1 MATPPID
8 IQYLCK
14 LIHKSF
20 AVPISFL
27 SANKK
32 ILFEYRFSESLNPFY
47 SHKKDQ
53 LVELFEKDNP
63 DNFPIIKT
71 NRFLEKFILI
81 HIVNHE
87 HIEGTLI
94 IGPFTYPKISKDTVV
109 KLINKFDEKVKIQD
123 AIPYFDSIPVLKKI
137 TVIHIGRL
145 FYYLIFNKEADV
157 GTIWE
162 QNKLLEE
169 TPYSSVNPSLYIS
182 SRRKSASN
190 YYDIS
195 LEKQLFN
202 AVKEGNK
209 KKLIEYAYAFPQ
221 EDTAIL
227 SKTSQLRNQKNNG
240 IVAITLASRYAIEGN
255 LPSEVAFS
263 LSSLYIQTLEQLD
276 SMHSVNRLVE
286 DALCTFADRVQE
298 YNNHQYSNNISA
310 CLDYISKNIYSEITL
325 TNLANHIKVKP
336 SYLSDLFKKEVG
348 VPFSIYVQRE
358 RVEEAK
364 KLLTLTT
371 YSLSD
376 ICNWLNFNDQSY
388 FIRIFKKF
396 TDFTPK
402 QYRDKYTVL

>member
-1 MATPPID
+1 MATPPMN

-27 SANKK
+27 STNKK
-32 ILFEYRFSESLNPFY
+32 ILFEYKFTETLNPFY
-47 SHKKDQ
+47 SQKRDQ

-109 KLINKFDEKVKIQD
+109 KLINKFDEKVGLQD
-123 AIPYFDSIPVLKKI
+123 AITYFDSIPVLKKI
-137 TVIHIGRL
+137 NVIHIGRL
-145 FYYLIFNKEADV
+145 FYYLIFNKEAEV

-169 TPYSSVNPSLYIS
+169 SQYPTVNPYLYIS

-195 LEKQLFN
+195 LEKQLFT

-209 KKLIEYAYAFPQ
+209 K
-221 EDTAIL
+221 
-227 SKTSQLRNQKNNG
+227 R
-240 IVAITLASRYAIEGN
+240 
-255 LPSEVAFS
+255 
-263 LSSLYIQTLEQLD
+263 
-276 SMHSVNRLVE
+276 
-286 DALCTFADRVQE
+286 
-298 YNNHQYSNNISA
+298 
-310 CLDYISKNIYSEITL
+310 
-325 TNLANHIKVKP
+325 
-336 SYLSDLFKKEVG
+336 
-348 VPFSIYVQRE
+348 
-358 RVEEAK
+358 
-364 KLLTLTT
+364 
-371 YSLSD
+371 
-376 ICNWLNFNDQSY
+376 
-388 FIRIFKKF
+388 
-396 TDFTPK
+396 
-402 QYRDKYTVL
+402 